1 VSVWK
6 CFRPTGIDHPAALTL
21 ANEDTI
27 FVSGL
32 SGHRADGSISED
44 PTEQARQA
52 FRNIADLLEREGSGL
67 DEVVWIH
74 PYGTTIE
81 NALAIT
87 PAVTEAFGDAPPA
100 SAALL
105 GNVALASPDMLIEIE
120 AIAVRGARREL
131 HQS

>member
-1 VSVWK
+1 MSVWK
-6 CFRPTGIDHPAALTL
+6 SFRPVGTPHPAALTL

-32 SGHRADGSISED
+32 SGHAPDGSISAD
-44 PTEQARQA
+44 PEEQARQA
-52 FRNIADLLEREGSGL
+52 LRNIAGLLEREGSSL

-81 NALAIT
+81 NALAVT
-87 PAVTEAFGDAPPA
+87 AAVTEAFGEAPPA

-105 GNVALASPDMLIEIE
+105 GNVTLASPDMLIEIE

-131 HQS
+131 HSS